1 MNIKF
6 VVMGV
11 IALVSAWPSYAL
23 TITNINQ
30 LAKKQV
36 RLTVPQ
42 SAQLVGSYADTILR
56 ETHAQGPIMITTE
69 LVHPIDDQCGRIQ
82 ATTTIKNT
90 PRLDGQVG
98 DFWTKVQFDICS
110 DGNPPSERK

>member
-30 LAKKQV
+30 LARKQV

-56 ETHAQGPIMITTE
+56 ETHAHGQIK
-69 LVHPIDDQCGRIQ
+69 VH
-82 ATTTIKNT
+82 K
-90 PRLDGQVG
+90 
-98 DFWTKVQFDICS
+98 
-110 DGNPPSERK
+110 E